1 MSLTLKP
8 GMHPAQAST
17 PMMYGQQHMYPSM
30 DVTMG
35 AGPGFMQNVTFSGK
49 HNGICLY
56 LARILR
62 YTWLHNLEVSYIEQY
77 FDVFSSEDLKF
88 VGLV

>member
-62 YTWLHNLEVSYIEQY
+62 YSRLHYLKSVRLISTI
-77 FDVFSSEDLKF
+77 FFSSEDLKLL
-88 VGLV
+88 GLV